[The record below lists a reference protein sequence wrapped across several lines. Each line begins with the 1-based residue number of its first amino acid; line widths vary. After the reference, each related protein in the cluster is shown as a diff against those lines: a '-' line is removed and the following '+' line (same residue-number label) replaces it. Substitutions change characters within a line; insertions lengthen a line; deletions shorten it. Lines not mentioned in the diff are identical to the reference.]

1 MNINE
6 CLAEIQKP
14 VESTTE
20 CVLCEMIMKEVD
32 TILQGSQV
40 KEEIESAL
48 KSVCDRLST
57 DDLAKECSN
66 FVMQYTEILIDL
78 LKSMPPK
85 EVCTKLGLCT
95 ADKAPVKQQL
105 HHVKLISEK
114 HSGMNLAYFITKTF
128 TFFENVYYFM
138 LFWYVYF
145 EFGFNCQMLDTW
157 TYMSNNC

>member
-57 DDLAKECSN
+57 GDLAKECSN

-114 HSGMNLAYFITKTF
+114 HSGMNLAYFIIKTF
-128 TFFENVYYFM
+128 TFFENVYHFM

-145 EFGFNCQMLDTW
+145 EFGFNCQMLDT
-157 TYMSNNC
+157 

>member
-40 KEEIESAL
+40 KEEIENAL

-57 DDLAKECSN
+57 GDLAKECSN

-145 EFGFNCQMLDTW
+145 EFGFNCQMLDT
-157 TYMSNNC
+157 

>member
-57 DDLAKECSN
+57 GDLAKECSN

-128 TFFENVYYFM
+128 TFFENVYHLM

-157 TYMSNNC
+157 TFMSNNC